1 MADRVLPGPVDSA
14 ACIREA
20 VCVHTKKIFDSCRD
34 KDCIEDLR
42 VYPTVGSQT
51 YIDNAFSVRP
61 KSAELL
67 YAEVN
72 VEAITF
78 NKGYYTVDV
87 TYFYKITGET
97 FPGAN
102 TVTGL
107 AIFDKRVMLCGGEGT
122 VKTFSS
128 DICDCSC
135 VDEGMPTA
143 YVEAVDPIADI
154 DAIDYELILSDL
166 EVVQNRAD
174 RMAKAAKSGNNKG
187 AAAEAAWLQQ
197 LAAHL
202 ESGKPARSFDFDEND
217 AEQQTVL
224 HEMGLLSAK
233 PVLYA
238 CNVGEDDLMEGI
250 ENNKYV
256 PLVAAR
262 AKEEGARYIP
272 ICAKTEEDIADYSP
286 EEKKAFLAEMGIEA
300 SGLDNL
306 ITASYDLLGLISFLT
321 DGKKECRAWTIRKG
335 TKAPQA
341 AGKIH
346 SDFERGFIRASVIAY
361 SDLEAH
367 DFDYAAVKAKGLQ
380 RTEGKEYVVKDGDV
394 IEFLFNV

>member
-143 YVEAVDPIADI
+143 YVEAVDPIA
-154 DAIDYELILSDL
+154 LHLKL
-166 EVVQNRAD
+166 VQRLL
-174 RMAKAAKSGNNKG
+174 R
-187 AAAEAAWLQQ
+187 QRQ
-197 LAAHL
+197 
-202 ESGKPARSFDFDEND
+202 ARHPR
-217 AEQQTVL
+217 L
-224 HEMGLLSAK
+224 H
-233 PVLYA
+233 P
-238 CNVGEDDLMEGI
+238 C
-250 ENNKYV
+250 
-256 PLVAAR
+256 PLR
-262 AKEEGARYIP
+262 RGARY
-272 ICAKTEEDIADYSP
+272 
-286 EEKKAFLAEMGIEA
+286 
-300 SGLDNL
+300 
-306 ITASYDLLGLISFLT
+306 LGH
-321 DGKKECRAWTIRKG
+321 G
-335 TKAPQA
+335 PQA
-341 AGKIH
+341 LRHPGPVLH
-346 SDFERGFIRASVIAY
+346 
-361 SDLEAH
+361 H
-367 DFDYAAVKAKGLQ
+367 PP
-380 RTEGKEYVVKDGDV
+380 
-394 IEFLFNV
+394 

>member
-143 YVEAVDPIADI
+143 YVEAVDPIALHLKLVDANCNVCCDNDRHDI
-154 DAIDYELILSDL
+154 PACILARFGEALVTSDTGRRLYVTLGQFSIIRLERDTQLLIPAYDYCVPERS
-166 EVVQNRAD
+166 AP
-174 RMAKAAKSGNNKG
+174 
-187 AAAEAAWLQQ
+187 AAAATTT
-197 LAAHL
+197 
-202 ESGKPARSFDFDEND
+202 PARSSLRY
-217 AEQQTVL
+217 ASPSRSSSPRTSARPQTK
-224 HEMGLLSAK
+224 H
-233 PVLYA
+233 
-238 CNVGEDDLMEGI
+238 
-250 ENNKYV
+250 
-256 PLVAAR
+256 
-262 AKEEGARYIP
+262 
-272 ICAKTEEDIADYSP
+272 
-286 EEKKAFLAEMGIEA
+286 
-300 SGLDNL
+300 
-306 ITASYDLLGLISFLT
+306 
-321 DGKKECRAWTIRKG
+321 IRKG
-335 TKAPQA
+335 PAQKRRAFWTREPRNGILIPKGAMAWIFWKA
-341 AGKIH
+341 
-346 SDFERGFIRASVIAY
+346 
-361 SDLEAH
+361 
-367 DFDYAAVKAKGLQ
+367 
-380 RTEGKEYVVKDGDV
+380 
-394 IEFLFNV
+394 

>member
-1 MADRVLPGPVDSA
+1 MADRVLPGPVDSS

-20 VCVHTKKIFDSCRD
+20 VCVHTKKIYDSCRD

-143 YVEAVDPIADI
+143 YVEAVDPIALHLKLVDANCNVCCDNDRHDI
-154 DAIDYELILSDL
+154 PACILARFGEALVTSDTGRRLYVTLGQFSIIRLERDVQLLVPTFDYSVPTKECCDNLGCAEDPCEMFSRIAFPVQQFFPRGCDGSCSQDAPCSC
-166 EVVQNRAD
+166 
-174 RMAKAAKSGNNKG
+174 STGNCST
-187 AAAEAAWLQQ
+187 
-197 LAAHL
+197 
-202 ESGKPARSFDFDEND
+202 ESG
-217 AEQQTVL
+217 
-224 HEMGLLSAK
+224 
-233 PVLYA
+233 Y
-238 CNVGEDDLMEGI
+238 
-250 ENNKYV
+250 
-256 PLVAAR
+256 
-262 AKEEGARYIP
+262 
-272 ICAKTEEDIADYSP
+272 KTCP
-286 EEKKAFLAEMGIEA
+286 
-300 SGLDNL
+300 
-306 ITASYDLLGLISFLT
+306 TT
-321 DGKKECRAWTIRKG
+321 
-335 TKAPQA
+335 
-341 AGKIH
+341 
-346 SDFERGFIRASVIAY
+346 
-361 SDLEAH
+361 
-367 DFDYAAVKAKGLQ
+367 
-380 RTEGKEYVVKDGDV
+380 
-394 IEFLFNV
+394 